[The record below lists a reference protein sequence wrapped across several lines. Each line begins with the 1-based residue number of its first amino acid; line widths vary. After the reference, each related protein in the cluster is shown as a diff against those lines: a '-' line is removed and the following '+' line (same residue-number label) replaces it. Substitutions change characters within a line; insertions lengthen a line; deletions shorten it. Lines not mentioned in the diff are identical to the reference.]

1 MKLAALA
8 LLLLASCSVSAA
20 PPGNPKVR
28 YTVDFGPGADAAAL
42 QKVIDAYKERLGS
55 IAGELSIGTKSRAT
69 TISVELPVSAA
80 FKEAKP
86 VRELK
91 QELRAG
97 EPRSSFSMDPLLPRG
112 ELAHVDDEWLR
123 LYPSGCE
130 RGLLGS
136 TIVAHPAGAKV
147 LVFEDDRL
155 RTLLGLFG
163 ELEILEQATIKFLA
177 EHNTTLDRETER
189 FEAWR
194 KEHPAARLKNFDALA
209 REKGG
214 PVPGTLWRRLRST
227 GGHALLMRS
236 AEPRFR
242 FDNRDI
248 ESTGYSQ
255 DYRAYPAVSFELNKE
270 RTKDFGDW
278 TESILGH
285 GLAIV
290 LDDDILTLAIVKSKL
305 PGSGIIEGGAGGFSK
320 DEVKEL
326 VELLRPDRRSPLPMQ
341 PLSLEVEFPR

>member
-20 PPGNPKVR
+20 PPGNPQVR
-28 YTVDFGPGADAAAL
+28 YTVGFAAGSDEAAL
-42 QKVIDAYKERLGS
+42 QKMVDIYKERLGGDAS
-55 IAGELSIGTKSRAT
+55 ILADSKAS
-69 TISVELPVSAA
+69 TIKVELPVSAC

-86 VRELK
+86 VRDLK
-91 QELRAG
+91 QELKAG

-136 TIVAHPAGAKV
+136 TIAAHAAGAKV
-147 LVFEDDRL
+147 RVFEDDHL
-155 RTLLGLFG
+155 RTLLGLLG

-177 EHNTTLDRETER
+177 EHDTTLDRETER

-194 KEHPAARLKNFDALA
+194 KEHPAARLKNFDTFA

-214 PVPGTLWRRLRST
+214 PVPGTLWRHGRST
-227 GGHALLMRS
+227 GEHVLLMRS
-236 AEPRFR
+236 PDARFR
-242 FDNRDI
+242 FCNQDI
-248 ESTGYSQ
+248 ESTGFSQ
-255 DYRAYPAVSFELNKE
+255 DSMGYPAASFELKKE

-278 TESILGH
+278 TEGILGH
-285 GLAIV
+285 RMAIV
-290 LDDDILTLAIVKSKL
+290 LDDEILTIATVRSRL
-305 PGSGIIEGGAGGFSK
+305 PGGGIIEGGAGGFSK
-320 DEVKEL
+320 DEVKDL
-326 VELLRPDRRSPLPMQ
+326 VELLRPAHLPALPMP
-341 PLSLEVEFPR
+341 PLSLEVEFLR